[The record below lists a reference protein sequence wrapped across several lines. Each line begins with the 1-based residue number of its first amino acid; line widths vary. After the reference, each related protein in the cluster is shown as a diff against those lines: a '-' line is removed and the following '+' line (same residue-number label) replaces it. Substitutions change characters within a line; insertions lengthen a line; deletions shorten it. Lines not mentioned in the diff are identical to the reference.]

1 MLWTQVCDRVTGLAR
16 GKDRVTQKLKKKT
29 KQNKTSS
36 QPSSR
41 TGLIGVFFPSEQPTR
56 AYKRLNSIYHFFF
69 SSM

>member
-41 TGLIGVFFPSEQPTR
+41 TRTNWCFLSFR
-56 AYKRLNSIYHFFF
+56 ATNQSI
-69 SSM
+69 